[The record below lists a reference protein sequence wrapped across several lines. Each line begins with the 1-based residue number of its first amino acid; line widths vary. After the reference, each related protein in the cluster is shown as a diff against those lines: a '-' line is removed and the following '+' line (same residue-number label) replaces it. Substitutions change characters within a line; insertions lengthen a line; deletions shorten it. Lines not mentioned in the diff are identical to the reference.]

1 VALRPTDAAR
11 GRAAGDKAAAAAV
24 QAGRG
29 PLRRPGRAGV
39 PPPAPLCSGGLLP
52 CACLLLPIRPR
63 PGPVPPPGRRAPA
76 CWLWSVLDVRRCA
89 SCARQES
96 EESGCAILPGNA
108 AYLEAEVVNR
118 LEAGD
123 HWLVYAR
130 VNAGRVRPPAVPA
143 SQVPPWSPVP
153 GLAWRVLRS
162 AGRAMPA
169 RGRPCRGL
177 GAAAPSLCCV
187 PGCDEG
193 GQHCERAVASC
204 GRPARVQVVQ
214 EGALSAVHH
223 RKVGTTY

>member
-1 VALRPTDAAR
+1 VIKQLLRQFKPGEDR
-11 GRAAGDKAAAAAV
+11 FAGLDV
-24 QAGRG
+24 QAC
-29 PLRRPGRAGV
+29 RRPRRSAQEGCCRARACSCQSGRVQAQSRCLAGAPPHAGCSV
-39 PPPAPLCSGGLLP
+39 P
-52 CACLLLPIRPR
+52 
-63 PGPVPPPGRRAPA
+63 
-76 CWLWSVLDVRRCA
+76 DVRRCA
-89 SCARQES
+89 PCARQES

-130 VNAGRVRPPAVPA
+130 VNAGKVGPPAVPA